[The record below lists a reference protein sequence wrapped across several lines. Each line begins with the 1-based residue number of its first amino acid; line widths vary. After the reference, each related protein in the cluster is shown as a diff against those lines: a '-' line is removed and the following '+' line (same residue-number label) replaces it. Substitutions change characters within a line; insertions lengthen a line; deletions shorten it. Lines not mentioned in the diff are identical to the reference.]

1 MAEMFIDANAI
12 QKALSY
18 SLDEMCRSFQ
28 LLLREV
34 QNRVPLIPKLH
45 IPKQPRFITD
55 KIIISLVLNCH
66 DKHSRNPYVNVSLMR
81 YCGDR
86 AFRAGYVLSRK
97 EQKDINPSLAFWG
110 TFSIYTHGR
119 TSEMPDLPKLLAEAC
134 AYHPNRAYRV
144 TSYFDYYSQWAQR
157 MAPRIPEIHQKLI
170 QQESEAID
178 RLLLLASL
186 EQIK

>member
-34 QNRVPLIPKLH
+34 QNRVPPIPKLH
-45 IPKQPRFITD
+45 IPKQPRFITE
-55 KIIISLVLNCH
+55 KIIISLEFNCH
-66 DKHSRNPYVNVSLMR
+66 DKHSRNPYVNISFMR

-86 AFRAGYVLSRK
+86 QFRAGYVLPL
-97 EQKDINPSLAFWG
+97 KDRENIKPSLAFWG
-110 TFSIYTHGR
+110 TFSVYAHGR

-134 AYHPNRAYRV
+134 AYHPNRAYRI
-144 TSYFDYYSQWAQR
+144 TSYFDYYSQWAHR
-157 MAPRIPEIHQKLI
+157 MVSRIPEIHHKLI

-178 RLLLLASL
+178 KLLLLASL